1 MDYNDDVWGNNDWGG
16 FQSGDTYVDDSG
28 AKYIYTGTNWGQFDT
43 GGMDSGGANVSSG
56 GDTNA
61 GGTSIAIPDGNVD
74 ANGNPTYVNEAG
86 APVKADGT
94 PILSANARTALDGGG
109 FKTIN
114 PNGSVT
120 YEDPDGQVYT
130 VNPNGTYRT
139 AAGTYDPKTGVFTD
153 NSGKPNSGLASVM
166 NSLKSAFQKKDA
178 SGKPTGEYDWAK
190 LAGMGAALYGA
201 FGGDEKDTNTYKGK
215 IPSLSATRKQIEYDD
230 PNRRAGSGGRQYFT
244 DTQYT
249 AKGAEAAGK
258 SISDAQAEGIK
269 ALYTKAAAPTDKWAG
284 NPTTPAL
291 ATPWQ
296 KSTTGTT
303 GTTSAASTATD
314 FETPAQRA
322 AKFGAAIPEAIKFP
336 ERAESEVLS
345 NLRQGNIGSSP
356 THLGLGFGEG
366 INMNNNNPNYSI
378 GDANQTV
385 TKAQG
390 GILEAAKGRY
400 LRGMTDGM
408 ADQINTS
415 IDNKQPAKLSHGEFV
430 VPADVV
436 SHLGNGNSDAGA
448 KKLYSMMD
456 KVRQARTGT
465 KKQGKQINPDKYMP
479 GGTVNKYAAG
489 GIAQLP
495 IKKFNGSSGSTVTT
509 PAGDSTTSG
518 ALAPWAGDYVT
529 NMLGQGQ
536 ALANQP
542 YQAYKGPLTAG
553 ASDLQNQAFSAASN
567 LASTGYSP
575 TTFNTGTFDTTAA
588 QKYMNPYLS
597 TALDPQLK
605 ELQRQS
611 DIQRLGDSA
620 RLAKAGAF
628 GGGRQAIMESEA
640 RRNLLDKQAGVL
652 GTGYKN
658 AYDAAMQQFNA
669 DQNRGLDTQKA
680 SEQSRQ
686 YGADF
691 GIKSLNELQE
701 SGATQRAIESEGI
714 AADKAQFEEQRD
726 WPYKMV
732 QYQQGLLQGLPIS
745 AQTNTPNMTA
755 LTSLLASLGYGTQLT
770 NQINAITR

>member
-1 MDYNDDVWGNNDWGG
+1 MFG
-16 FQSGDTYVDDSG
+16 
-28 AKYIYTGTNWGQFDT
+28 
-43 GGMDSGGANVSSG
+43 
-56 GDTNA
+56 
-61 GGTSIAIPDGNVD
+61 
-74 ANGNPTYVNEAG
+74 
-86 APVKADGT
+86 
-94 PILSANARTALDGGG
+94 LD
-109 FKTIN
+109 K
-114 PNGSVT
+114 
-120 YEDPDGQVYT
+120 
-130 VNPNGTYRT
+130 
-139 AAGTYDPKTGVFTD
+139 
-153 NSGKPNSGLASVM
+153 
-166 NSLKSAFQKKDA
+166 
-178 SGKPTGEYDWAK
+178 
-190 LAGMGAALYGA
+190 
-201 FGGDEKDTNTYKGK
+201 KDTNTYQGTV
-215 IPSLSATRKQIEYDD
+215 PSLSATRKQIEYDD

-269 ALYTKAAAPTDKWAG
+269 ALYTNAAAPTDKWAKG
-284 NPTTPAL
+284 SDGKPPATPAL
-291 ATPWQ
+291 AMPWQ
-296 KSTTGTT
+296 KKADTTSTATA
-303 GTTSAASTATD
+303 TSAAAD

-336 ERAESEVLS
+336 ERVESDVMA

-366 INMNNNNPNYSI
+366 INMANNNPNV
-378 GDANQTV
+378 AV
-385 TKAQG
+385 TKATG

-400 LRGMTDGM
+400 LRGPTDGM
-408 ADQINTS
+408 ADELNTS

-479 GGTVNKYAAG
+479 GGSVNKYAAG

-495 IKKFNGSSGSTVTT
+495 TKKFNGSSGSTVTN
-509 PAGDSTTSG
+509 PAGDTTTSG
-518 ALAPWAGDYVT
+518 GLANWSGEFVT

-567 LASTGYSP
+567 MASTGYDP
-575 TTFNTGTFDTTAA
+575 TTFSTGTFDTTAA
-588 QKYMNPYLS
+588 QKYMNPFLS

-640 RRNLLDKQAGVL
+640 RRNLLDKQNLAIGQ
-652 GTGYKN
+652 GYQT
-658 AYDAAMQQFNA
+658 AYDKAMQQFNA
-669 DQNRGLDTQKA
+669 DQNRSLDTQKA
-680 SEQSRQ
+680 SEASRQ

-701 SGATQRAIESEGI
+701 SGATQRAIEAEGI
-714 AADKAQFEEQRD
+714 KADKEQFEEQRE

-745 AQTNTPNMTA
+745 AQTNTQNMSA
-755 LTSLLASLGYGTQLT
+755 LTSLLSNAGYAGQLYDAINKIFNPTAAKT
-770 NQINAITR
+770 N

>member
-1 MDYNDDVWGNNDWGG
+1 MDYYENDGSWSDDWAG
-16 FQSGDTYVDDSG
+16 FQSNDTYTDDDG
-28 AKYIYTGTNWGQFDT
+28 NQYVWTGTNWGQIDT
-43 GGMDSGGANVSSG
+43 GGMG
-56 GDTNA
+56 GDTTTA
-61 GGTSIAIPDGNVD
+61 AQDQDAFYRSIGLDPATITD
-74 ANGNPTYVNEAG
+74 APA
-86 APVKADGT
+86 ADKAAMEG
-94 PILSANARTALDGGG
+94 LYS
-109 FKTIN
+109 
-114 PNGSVT
+114 
-120 YEDPDGQVYT
+120 
-130 VNPNGTYRT
+130 
-139 AAGTYDPKTGVFTD
+139 AAGTNSASAGVIKT
-153 NSGKPNSGLASVM
+153 
-166 NSLKSAFQKKDA
+166 LKDAFSKKDA
-178 SGKPTGEYDWAK
+178 AGNIIGYDWARI
-190 LAGMGAALYGA
+190 AAMAPAALSM
-201 FGGDEKDTNTYKGK
+201 FGLDKKETGGYKGT
-215 IPSLSATRKQIEYDD
+215 IPSLSATRQQIEYND

-258 SISDAQAEGIK
+258 GISDAQAEGIK
-269 ALYTKAAAPTDKWAG
+269 ALYTNAEAPVNKWAG
-284 NPTTPAL
+284 TPATPAL
-291 ATPWQ
+291 ALPWQ
-296 KSTTGTT
+296 KKAD
-303 GTTSAASTATD
+303 TTSAAATTSTATD

-430 VPADVV
+430 IPADVV

-567 LASTGYSP
+567 LASTGYDP
-575 TTFNTGTFDTTAA
+575 TTFSTSTFDTTAA

-611 DIQRLGDSA
+611 DIQRLSDSA
-620 RLAKAGAF
+620 RMAKAGAF
-628 GGGRQAIMESEA
+628 GGGRQAIMETEA
-640 RRNLLDKQAGVL
+640 RRNLLDKQNLAIGQ
-652 GTGYKN
+652 GYQT
-658 AYDAAMQQFNA
+658 AYDKAMQQFNA
-669 DQNRGLDTQKA
+669 DQNRSLDTQKA
-680 SEQSRQ
+680 SEASRQ

-732 QYQQGLLQGLPIS
+732 QYQQGLLQGLPVS
-745 AQTNTPNMTA
+745 AQTNTPNMTW
-755 LTSLLASLGYGTQLT
+755 LTSLLANLGYGTQLT
-770 NQINAITR
+770 NLLNGTAPASNSSGTTTPVR

>member
-1 MDYNDDVWGNNDWGG
+1 MDYYENDGSWSDDWAG
-16 FQSGDTYVDDSG
+16 FQSSDTYTDDDG
-28 AKYIYTGTNWGQFDT
+28 NQYVWTGTNWGQIDT
-43 GGMDSGGANVSSG
+43 GGMG
-56 GDTNA
+56 GDTTTA
-61 GGTSIAIPDGNVD
+61 AQDQDAFYRSIGLDPATITD
-74 ANGNPTYVNEAG
+74 APA
-86 APVKADGT
+86 ADKAAMEG
-94 PILSANARTALDGGG
+94 LYS
-109 FKTIN
+109 
-114 PNGSVT
+114 
-120 YEDPDGQVYT
+120 
-130 VNPNGTYRT
+130 
-139 AAGTYDPKTGVFTD
+139 AAGTNSASAGVIKT
-153 NSGKPNSGLASVM
+153 
-166 NSLKSAFQKKDA
+166 LKDAFSKKDA
-178 SGKPTGEYDWAK
+178 AGNVTGYDWARI
-190 LAGMGAALYGA
+190 AAMAPAALSM
-201 FGGDEKDTNTYKGK
+201 FGLDKKETGGYKGT
-215 IPSLSATRKQIEYDD
+215 IPSLSATRQQIEYND

-258 SISDAQAEGIK
+258 GISDAQAEGIK
-269 ALYTKAAAPTDKWAG
+269 ALYTNAEAPVNKWAG
-284 NPTTPAL
+284 TPATPAL
-291 ATPWQ
+291 ALPWQ
-296 KSTTGTT
+296 KKADTTG
-303 GTTSAASTATD
+303 AAAATSTAAD

-356 THLGLGFGEG
+356 THLGLGHGEG

-378 GDANQTV
+378 GNPDQVV
-385 TKAQG
+385 T
-390 GILEAAKGRY
+390 AAKGRY
-400 LRGMTDGM
+400 LRGPSDGM
-408 ADQINTS
+408 ADEINTS
-415 IDNKQPAKLSHGEFV
+415 IDNRQPAKLSHGEFV

-479 GGTVNKYAAG
+479 GGSVNKYAAG

-495 IKKFNGSSGSTVTT
+495 TKKFTSGGVTG
-509 PAGDSTTSG
+509 PASDTTTAG

-553 ASDLQNQAFSAASN
+553 ASDLQQQAFAGASN
-567 LASTGYSP
+567 LASTGYTP
-575 TTFNTGTFDTTAA
+575 TEFTSGTFDTTAA

-640 RRNLLDKQAGVL
+640 RRNLLDKQNLAIGQ
-652 GTGYKN
+652 GYQT
-658 AYDAAMQQFNA
+658 AYDKAMQQFNA

-745 AQTNTPNMTA
+745 AQTNTQNMSA
-755 LTSLLASLGYGTQLT
+755 LTSLLSNAGYAGQLYDAINKIFNPTAAKT
-770 NQINAITR
+770 N